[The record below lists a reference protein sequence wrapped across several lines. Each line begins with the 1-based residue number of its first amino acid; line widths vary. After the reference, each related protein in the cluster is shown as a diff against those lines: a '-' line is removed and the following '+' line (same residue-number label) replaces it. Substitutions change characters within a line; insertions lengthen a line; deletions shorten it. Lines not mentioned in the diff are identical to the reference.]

1 MGGGFG
7 GFGGGGGPPGPMGGW
22 GGPQSVRGSTTSPF
36 FRGRGRGVG
45 PTGPPP
51 QAQQANKVGGKKEAE
66 EKAKP
71 DEAKSSPA
79 DTKASKETP
88 KSKVGSADI
97 KATEGEVKPGT
108 SGASTSQSSSG
119 GSLIKYAPC
128 GIDAIGSE
136 VRRFSRS
143 DNRTAFFPYTFWEVR
158 QPGRKTVVFQILELW
173 KSSQSNCSSHL
184 ANDLSF
190 WSVVIEKK
198 WKGN

>member
-7 GFGGGGGPPGPMGGW
+7 GFGGGGGPPGPMAGW

-45 PTGPPP
+45 PTGPAP
-51 QAQQANKVGGKKEAE
+51 QAQQANKGGGKKEAE
-66 EKAKP
+66 ETKKQTSQDPKP
-71 DEAKSSPA
+71 AAAKSSPA
-79 DTKASKETP
+79 DTKAAAPSKETP
-88 KSKVGSADI
+88 KSKVASADI

-143 DNRTAFFPYTFWEVR
+143 DNGTAFFPYTF
-158 QPGRKTVVFQILELW
+158 
-173 KSSQSNCSSHL
+173 
-184 ANDLSF
+184 
-190 WSVVIEKK
+190 
-198 WKGN
+198 